1 MRLSSKVWATSF
13 ALQQAGP
20 SDFEAAFESLCESL
34 DLLFAH
40 YQSLINAVLSDL
52 QIRNMLFVH
61 HIVAFMDD
69 SCSKG
74 VIRLSNHSIYL
85 ITELYLA
92 RKQIPISLDSSRLN
106 SLQLDDRFDFDFDA
120 VNGSSLGVGSRE
132 VD

>member
-1 MRLSSKVWATSF
+1 MRLSSKVWATIF

-61 HIVAFMDD
+61 HIVAFMDE

-85 ITELYLA
+85 ITELGQA
-92 RKQIPISLDSSRLN
+92 KTSSSSSKRKTQTKKNTANPV
-106 SLQLDDRFDFDFDA
+106 FD
-120 VNGSSLGVGSRE
+120 E
-132 VD
+132 VFRVMIF